1 MRGFVRF
8 AVVYGFALA
17 AFAQTP
23 PARLEIRWDTN
34 RSSVSLIGPIS
45 SELQKGIAEKP
56 EELFPVMVEPA
67 NVLAAI
73 DLPPILG
80 SYTSKANALEFHARF
95 PFDPGV
101 TYRATFTPAKL
112 SSTLTLPREDR
123 SRTTIVSQ
131 VYPTAD
137 LLPQNL
143 LKFYLHFSAPMSRGH
158 IYEQIHLLSDDGSP
172 VELPFLE
179 IDEELWNPEMTR
191 LTLFL
196 DPGRIKRG
204 VRPLEEVGPALY
216 PNKSY
221 TLAIDDRW
229 QDARG
234 IPLKTGFRKSFRVT
248 PPDREPP
255 DPVQWKISAPKAHTR
270 EAMTITFAHPMDEAL
285 ALRMITVK
293 SVSGEKSLREHE
305 TQWLF
310 APDRPWEPG
319 RYQILV
325 QSTIE
330 DLAGNNIG
338 KPFEVDLEQ
347 SDQPRDPATTISLWF
362 EVK

>member
-1 MRGFVRF
+1 MRCFVRF
-8 AVVYGFALA
+8 ALVYGFALA

-23 PARLEIRWDTN
+23 PARFQIRWDTN
-34 RSSVSLIGPIS
+34 HSSVSVIGPIS
-45 SELQKGIAEKP
+45 DELQKVIADKP
-56 EELFPVMVEPA
+56 EEAFTVSVEPA

-73 DLPPILG
+73 NLPPILG
-80 SYTSKANALEFHARF
+80 SYTSKSDAIDFQARF
-95 PFDPGV
+95 PFEPGI
-101 TYRATFTPAKL
+101 TYRATFAPAKL
-112 SSTLTLPREDR
+112 SSTLAMPREKEN
-123 SRTTIVSQ
+123 RTTIVSQ
-131 VYPTAD
+131 VFPTAD
-137 LLPQNL
+137 VLPQNL

-158 IYEQIHLLSDDGSP
+158 IYEHIQLLSEDGST

-221 TLAIDDRW
+221 TLVIDDRW

-234 IPLKTGFRKSFRVT
+234 IPLKAGFRKAFRVT
-248 PPDREPP
+248 PPDREAP
-255 DPVQWKISAPKAHTR
+255 DPHRWTIIAPKAQTR
-270 EAMTITFAHPMDEAL
+270 DPVMVTFAHPMDEAL
-285 ALRMITVK
+285 ALRMI
-293 SVSGEKSLREHE
+293 SVRSVTGQKSLREHE

-310 APDRPWEPG
+310 SPDQPWAAG

-347 SDQPRDPATTISLWF
+347 GDQPRDPVRTISLWF